1 MVEKHQSI
9 SLSQLNVTASHS
21 VLKQCQQCNI
31 NKDIECFGKV
41 SKNKNGT
48 YSRRKICSEC
58 RSLNRRID
66 YKKNK
71 TKILSQNEQWRQS
84 NLDKKKK
91 YDNEYYQ
98 KNKEKILSQNKDP
111 KRQLRNKLNKR
122 KWVQKN
128 REKIKNFPSYKKKK
142 EYSLK
147 SLKARL
153 NNNPYFKL
161 RTNVSKTIRKYLKK
175 QNISKCNV
183 SILKFLPYSI
193 QEMKSHLEN
202 LFEPWMSWNNWG
214 IYNAKTWDD
223 TNKSTWTWQI
233 DHVIPQSA
241 LYYQSM
247 EDENFKKCWDLNNIR
262 PLSAK
267 ENCLKSNKY

>member
-1 MVEKHQSI
+1 MTE
-9 SLSQLNVTASHS
+9 QL
-21 VLKQCQQCNI
+21 KYCQQCNL
-31 NKDIECFGKV
+31 NKNIDCFGKV
-41 SKNKNGT
+41 SKNKNGSL
-48 YSRRKICSEC
+48 SRRKICYTC
-58 RSLNRRID
+58 RSFNRRQD
-66 YKKNK
+66 YQKNK
-71 TKILSQNEQWRQS
+71 DKILFKNNNWRQA

-91 YDNEYYQ
+91 YDKDYYQ
-98 KNKEKILSQNKDP
+98 KNKDKILARNKDP
-111 KRQLRNKLNKR
+111 EKKLRNRINKR
-122 KWVQKN
+122 NWAARNK
-128 REKIKNFPSYKKKK
+128 EKIKQYSSYHRKK

-147 SLKARL
+147 YLKARL
-153 NNNPYFKL
+153 NNNPYLKL
-161 RTNVSKTIRKYLKK
+161 RANVSKTIRKYLKK

-193 QEMKSHLEN
+193 QEMKKHLEN
-202 LFEPWMSWNNWG
+202 LFEPWMNWNNWG
-214 IYNAKTWDD
+214 IYNAKNWDD
-223 TNKSTWTWQI
+223 ANKKTWTWQI